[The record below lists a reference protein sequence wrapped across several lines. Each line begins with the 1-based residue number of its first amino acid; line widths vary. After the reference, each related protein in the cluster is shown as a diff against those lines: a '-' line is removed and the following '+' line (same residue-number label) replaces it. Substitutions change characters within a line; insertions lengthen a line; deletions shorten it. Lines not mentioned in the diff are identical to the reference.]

1 MARAP
6 RYERYLV
13 RGERVVLAI
22 HLHWV
27 KVAKDVGIGVGLL
40 VLAVWVDIV
49 TAPDLDVVRNVVW
62 VVALAG
68 VLRTAWILFEWRH
81 DWFVA
86 TNKRLLLTTGFVG
99 QRTPMMPMNRVTDMS
114 YERSV
119 VGLALGYGHFV
130 LESAGQEQAL
140 RDINYIPHPDETYRA
155 IVTEIFGADV
165 PADEAGPDDVDEA
178 DDGYDGDDDGP
189 RGPRAR
195 GRDDDPM
202 APRGPLTPGPG
213 WVPQGSSPVVDYG
226 AAGDHSRAIRIP
238 RPRRPVRRGRDDA
251 PGDEGEPLYLS
262 EDLRTRRARTG
273 PIAVGTGRDLDP
285 EPDEADVAA
294 GDDATS
300 YGQGE
305 DDELLWESF
314 EEWGRDRRDG

>member
-1 MARAP
+1 MARPP

-119 VGLALGYGHFV
+119 LGLALGYGHFV

-165 PADEAGPDDVDEA
+165 PADEAGPDEVGGDGDE
-178 DDGYDGDDDGP
+178 GYDGGEGGDGY
-189 RGPRAR
+189 
-195 GRDDDPM
+195 DDPM

-226 AAGDHSRAIRIP
+226 ATGDHSRAMRIR
-238 RPRRPVRRGRDDA
+238 RPRRPARRGR
-251 PGDEGEPLYLS
+251 GDEGDGGEELYVS

-285 EPDEADVAA
+285 AADEPEVAE
-294 GDDATS
+294 GDDATA
-300 YGQGE
+300 YGQEE

>member
-1 MARAP
+1 MARGP

-40 VLAVWVDIV
+40 VLAVWVDLV
-49 TAPDLDVVRNVVW
+49 TAPDLDVVRNVMW
-62 VVALAG
+62 VIALAG
-68 VLRTAWILFEWRH
+68 ALRTAWILFEWRH

-119 VGLALGYGHFV
+119 VGLALGYGRFV

-165 PADEAGPDDVDEA
+165 PADEAGPEEVGGEDDER
-178 DDGYDGDDDGP
+178 DDG
-189 RGPRAR
+189 RG
-195 GRDDDPM
+195 GDDDPM

-226 AAGDHSRAIRIP
+226 SSGDHSRAMRIR
-238 RPRRPVRRGRDDA
+238 RPRRPASPDRG
-251 PGDEGEPLYLS
+251 GEELYVS

-273 PIAVGTGRDLDP
+273 PMAVGTGRDLDP
-285 EPDEADVAA
+285 GVEGADPAG
-294 GDDATS
+294 GDDATP
-300 YGQGE
+300 YGPGE
-305 DDELLWESF
+305 EQVDDELLWESF